1 MVSDID
7 PAPDAVLVDLVAAAL
22 RTGDDAGAFDVFGES
37 SDDDGGPLLLT
48 YANAC
53 GAHGPSGTLAWRRA
67 RYALLDGGEEVAS
80 CSCEVTPTDDGAQKL
95 LDFGGGVTVLVDE
108 LAATASNSGTGHA
121 LWPGA
126 VALAL
131 WVVGRENA
139 ARTVVELGCGAC
151 ALPGRAAAATGCG
164 RVTLTDG
171 APALLPVLRKLDGV
185 EVCLY
190 NFAGGGTFDGLDDAS
205 AEPSEPPAPADLVLG
220 AEIAYRAADAEALA
234 ACIPNRLADG
244 GTAVLCSDEKRAPLK
259 LCGELLRKRGF
270 VVEDSVL
277 TLTVASDGGAAATH
291 RVRVVRARRSSS
303 SSGVGA
309 S

>member
-1 MVSDID
+1 M
-7 PAPDAVLVDLVAAAL
+7 AL
-22 RTGDDAGAFDVFGES
+22 S
-37 SDDDGGPLLLT
+37 
-48 YANAC
+48 
-53 GAHGPSGTLAWRRA
+53 
-67 RYALLDGGEEVAS
+67 
-80 CSCEVTPTDDGAQKL
+80 
-95 LDFGGGVTVLVDE
+95 
-108 LAATASNSGTGHA
+108 
-121 LWPGA
+121 
-126 VALAL
+126 L
-131 WVVGRENA
+131 WVVGRGSA

-151 ALPGRAAAATGCG
+151 ALPGRVAAALGG

-190 NFAGGGTFDGLDDAS
+190 NFAGGGTFDGLNAS

-234 ACIPNRLADG
+234 ACIPHRLADG

-277 TLTVASDGGAAATH
+277 TLTVMPDEGAATTH

-303 SSGVGA
+303 SSSVGA

>member
-1 MVSDID
+1 MTAGELRSVVVFRLHS
-7 PAPDAVLVDLVAAAL
+7 AAL
-22 RTGDDAGAFDVFGES
+22 S
-37 SDDDGGPLLLT
+37 
-48 YANAC
+48 
-53 GAHGPSGTLAWRRA
+53 
-67 RYALLDGGEEVAS
+67 
-80 CSCEVTPTDDGAQKL
+80 
-95 LDFGGGVTVLVDE
+95 
-108 LAATASNSGTGHA
+108 
-121 LWPGA
+121 
-126 VALAL
+126 L
-131 WVVGRENA
+131 WVVGRGTPKH
-139 ARTVVELGCGAC
+139 ARVVELGCGAC
-151 ALPGRAAAATGCG
+151 ALPGRAAAALGG

-190 NFAGGGTFDGLDDAS
+190 NFAGGGTFDGLNAS

-234 ACIPNRLADG
+234 GCIPRRLADG
-244 GTAVLCSDEKRAPLK
+244 GTAVLCSDERRAPLK

-277 TLTVASDGGAAATH
+277 TLTVAPDEGAAATH

-303 SSGVGA
+303 SSSVGA

>member
-1 MVSDID
+1 MV
-7 PAPDAVLVDLVAAAL
+7 
-22 RTGDDAGAFDVFGES
+22 
-37 SDDDGGPLLLT
+37 
-48 YANAC
+48 
-53 GAHGPSGTLAWRRA
+53 
-67 RYALLDGGEEVAS
+67 
-80 CSCEVTPTDDGAQKL
+80 
-95 LDFGGGVTVLVDE
+95 VDE

-131 WVVGRENA
+131 WVVGRGSA

-151 ALPGRAAAATGCG
+151 ALPGRAAAALGGT
-164 RVTLTDG
+164 VTLTDG

-185 EVCLY
+185 DACLY
-190 NFAGGGTFDGLDDAS
+190 NFAGGGAFDGLDDAS

-234 ACIPNRLADG
+234 DCIPRRLADG

-277 TLTVASDGGAAATH
+277 TLTVTPDEGAATTH

-303 SSGVGA
+303 SSSCAGA